1 MFGKNSKFGFL
12 MFGKRRN
19 LEVQCL
25 EKVQPQNSNVW
36 KEPKFRIPM
45 FGKGKFWNSSNW
57 KKPKFLIQMC
67 GNTKMQNT
75 DVWKLLKFTIPM
87 FRKSQNLE
95 FQSLERAKM
104 WNSNL

>member
-1 MFGKNSKFGFL
+1 
-12 MFGKRRN
+12 
-19 LEVQCL
+19 
-25 EKVQPQNSNVW
+25 
-36 KEPKFRIPM
+36 
-45 FGKGKFWNSSNW
+45 
-57 KKPKFLIQMC
+57 MC